1 MLERINKI
9 KKLKRWLKDKKAI
22 EIEMLGWWLIG
33 LGVLVVLMIGIFV
46 LKGKGEGAI
55 EFIKNIF
62 RFKG

>member
-1 MLERINKI
+1 MKI
-9 KKLKRWLKDKKAI
+9 RKLLKYKKAM

-33 LGVLVVLMIGIFV
+33 LGVLVVVMIGIFI
-46 LKGKGEGAI
+46 LKGKGDSAI